1 MTTVYLVRHGQASF
15 GAANYDQLSP
25 LGERQAAL
33 LGRWWQQTGVTAPS
47 VVVGAMQRH
56 HQTARAC
63 LAELGLAAH
72 ADDAMVDPGFN
83 EYDHEAIL
91 RIHRPDLGDH
101 VAVGRF
107 LASQAEQG
115 IDPKR
120 AFQRV
125 FMQAV
130 DRWTRGEHDADY
142 AESWVDFQQRCRAAV
157 QRAVALA
164 QERGHDSV
172 AVFTSGGP
180 IMAIT
185 QDVMGV
191 PDERAFDLAWSLHN
205 AGVTKLKARPSGLRL
220 GGFNDVAHLDITRD
234 PATLTYR

>member
-1 MTTVYLVRHGQASF
+1 VTTIYLVRHGQASF
-15 GAANYDQLSP
+15 GAANYDQLSA

-33 LGRWWQQTGVTAPS
+33 LGRWWQQTGVTAHS

-56 HQTARAC
+56 LQTAQAC
-63 LAELGLAAH
+63 LAELGRPDAAGEAH
-72 ADDAMVDPGFN
+72 VDPGFN

-91 RIHRPDLGDH
+91 RIYRPDLGDH
-101 VAVGRF
+101 VAVRRY
-107 LASQAEQG
+107 LMAQAEQG

-130 DRWTRGEHDADY
+130 DRWTSGQHDADY

-157 QRAVALA
+157 QRAAALA

-172 AVFTSGGP
+172 VVFTSGGP

-220 GGFNDVAHLDITRD
+220 SGFNDVAHLDITCD
-234 PATLTYR
+234 PSVLTYR

>member
-1 MTTVYLVRHGQASF
+1 MTTIYLVRHGQASF
-15 GAANYDQLSP
+15 GAANYDQLSA

-33 LGRWWQQTGVTAPS
+33 LGRWWQQTGVTAHS

-56 HQTARAC
+56 LQTAQAC
-63 LAELGLAAH
+63 LAELGRPDAAGEAH
-72 ADDAMVDPGFN
+72 VDPGFN

-91 RIHRPDLGDH
+91 RIYRPDLGDH
-101 VAVGRF
+101 VAVRRY
-107 LASQAEQG
+107 LMAQAEQG

-130 DRWTRGEHDADY
+130 DRWTSGQHDADY

-157 QRAVALA
+157 QRAAALA

-172 AVFTSGGP
+172 VVFTSGGP

-220 GGFNDVAHLDITRD
+220 SGFNDVAHLDITCD
-234 PATLTYR
+234 PSVLTYR

>member
-1 MTTVYLVRHGQASF
+1 MTTIYLVRHGQASF

-25 LGERQAAL
+25 LGERQGAL
-33 LGRWWQQTGVTAPS
+33 LGRWWRQTGVAAPS

-56 HQTARAC
+56 LQTARAC
-63 LAELGLAAH
+63 LAELGQTALADEAL
-72 ADDAMVDPGFN
+72 VDPGFN

-91 RIHRPDLGDH
+91 RIYRPDLGDH
-101 VAVGRF
+101 
-107 LASQAEQG
+107 ASVRRYLIGQAEQG
-115 IDPKR
+115 IDPKH

-130 DRWTRGEHDADY
+130 NRWTSGQHDADY
-142 AESWVDFQQRCRAAV
+142 AESWVGFQQRCSAAVRRAA
-157 QRAVALA
+157 ALT

-205 AGVTKLKARPSGLRL
+205 AGVTRLKARPSGLRL

-234 PATLTYR
+234 PSTLTYR